1 MGDVHAGS
9 HPLRPKPP
17 HTFPKLVLS
26 RACAT
31 SRNTQAPT
39 RAQETAGSQCHCV
52 CSGITP
58 GTRLPRVP
66 APGGCHSGSAPL
78 DTWGACRGSKQI
90 PSTLGVPWTLQPF
103 TLCTPPWDSALPV
116 LSSSRCRM
124 GLDTGSRDP
133 GARSHALAL
142 SSYCSAHAAGVGGG
156 QDAVSC
162 CRETSLLGKWEKE
175 QREPPAEAKPQS
187 YRPRG
192 AALWGEG
199 FQGDA
204 SMQGGSLSPQAPSQR
219 RASRQSQQ
227 SPVT

>member
-1 MGDVHAGS
+1 MGPLVLGDVHAGS

-133 GARSHALAL
+133 GAPEPRL
-142 SSYCSAHAAGVGGG
+142 G
-156 QDAVSC
+156 
-162 CRETSLLGKWEKE
+162 SLLLLLC
-175 QREPPAEAKPQS
+175 
-187 YRPRG
+187 PRG
-192 AALWGEG
+192 RGWRWTGCCELLPGNFSAGKMGEG
-199 FQGDA
+199 AEGTP
-204 SMQGGSLSPQAPSQR
+204 SRSQAPELQ
-219 RASRQSQQ
+219 ATGCC
-227 SPVT
+227 PLG